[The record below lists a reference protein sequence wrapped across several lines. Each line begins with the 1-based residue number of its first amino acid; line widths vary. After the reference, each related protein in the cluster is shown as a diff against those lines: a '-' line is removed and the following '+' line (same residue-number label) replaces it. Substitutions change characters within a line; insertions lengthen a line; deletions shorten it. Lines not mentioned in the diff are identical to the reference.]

1 LALGLTGDI
10 VLVQNSYL
18 YIRIG
23 LAIRLLRNVTPEDTK
38 ALALGSLRA
47 LYEELQQANFQVTI
61 AAMDSESFLGMLAA
75 LNALE
80 NDSDELG
87 DALAS
92 WVRTQ
97 LANIETI
104 IFPESAIKKI
114 YVLPNRRFNSEY
126 LLSSP
131 QSLLKDGAFE
141 KLEEV
146 AKQDI
151 ASACR
156 CILFGEAT
164 AAAFHILR
172 ATESVLKSYYFH
184 HKRQKRL
191 AKPMWGPMV
200 SELRAKTKS
209 KPPTS
214 LLSSLD
220 LIRTAYRNPTQH
232 PEATYEID
240 SAQDLFGVCLDA
252 IGKMA
257 SEL

>member
-1 LALGLTGDI
+1 M
-10 VLVQNSYL
+10 LVQNSYL

-23 LAIRLLRNVTPEDTK
+23 LAIRLLRNISSTDTK
-38 ALALGSLRA
+38 LFAQSSLRV
-47 LYEELQQANFQVTI
+47 LFEELQQANFQVTL
-61 AAMDSESFLGMLAA
+61 AAMESEHFLGMLAA
-75 LNALE
+75 INELP
-80 NDSDELG
+80 SDDTALG
-87 DALAS
+87 DGIS
-92 WVRTQ
+92 GWVRNQ
-97 LANIETI
+97 LSNIETV

-126 LLSSP
+126 LLHSP
-131 QSLLKDGAFE
+131 QSLLKDGVFD
-141 KLEEV
+141 KLDEV

-172 ATESVLKSYYFH
+172 ATESVLKSYYFL
-184 HKRQKRL
+184 HKKQKRL
-191 AKPMWGPMV
+191 AKPMWGPMLN
-200 SELRAKTKS
+200 ELKAKTKN
-209 KPPTS
+209 KPPET

-232 PEATYEID
+232 PEAIYEID

-252 IGKMA
+252 IGKMG